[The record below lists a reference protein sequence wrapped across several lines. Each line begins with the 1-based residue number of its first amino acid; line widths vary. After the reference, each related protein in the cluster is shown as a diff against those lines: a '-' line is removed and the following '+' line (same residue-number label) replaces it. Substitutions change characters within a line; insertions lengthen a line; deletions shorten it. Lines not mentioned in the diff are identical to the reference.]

1 MYNNLKRKSGIYIIK
16 NTINKKVYIGSSA
29 NLYNR
34 IHEHIR
40 ALKNNKHKNSYLQNH
55 YNKYINSLYFEC
67 VCFCD
72 KQDLIVKEQYYID
85 LYESFKRTKGFNIN
99 EFANSMFG
107 FKHTEK
113 TKENWSKKRKGVLAS
128 EETKKRMSLSK
139 TGSNHSRSKLNE
151 NDVINIRNNYDNK
164 RDYALRM
171 SIIHNVSWSTIN
183 YILKKRTWKHI

>member
-1 MYNNLKRKSGIYIIK
+1 
-16 NTINKKVYIGSSA
+16 
-29 NLYNR
+29 
-34 IHEHIR
+34 
-40 ALKNNKHKNSYLQNH
+40 
-55 YNKYINSLYFEC
+55 
-67 VCFCD
+67 
-72 KQDLIVKEQYYID
+72 
-85 LYESFKRTKGFNIN
+85 
-99 EFANSMFG
+99 MFG